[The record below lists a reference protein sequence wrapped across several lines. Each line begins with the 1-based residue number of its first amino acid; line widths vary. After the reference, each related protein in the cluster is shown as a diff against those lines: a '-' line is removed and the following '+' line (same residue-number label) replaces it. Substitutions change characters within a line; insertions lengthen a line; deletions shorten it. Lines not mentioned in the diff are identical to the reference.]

1 MKQYLL
7 LTALLPF
14 CAFAGNPLNS
24 TKPQKQLSSAKP
36 AAAFSTIQHQPQNL
50 VSAPFTPSPF
60 LSLHN
65 NAAASGLK
73 VQRDPQT
80 GMPIFIEDIPFSSV
94 VTIGNS
100 AEATQQVL
108 QIISSTLGI
117 KNASEE
123 FSVIRTETDN
133 IGMTHVK
140 LQQVYKGLQVYGAQ
154 GWVHFS
160 LNGKTSFNGRTV
172 LSPIGT
178 ATLPALSND
187 AAQQIVKADVSQVN
201 PFTVFSPADEVLFRL
216 EQYVTELVLYPD
228 VNVFGKCNLVWH
240 VTVRPNVLNRWEY
253 FIDAQNG
260 AILNKYD
267 NTCTLGP
274 TTATAVDLQGIT
286 RTIGT
291 FNANST
297 HYLIDASKS
306 MYTGNN
312 NFPGAGKGTI
322 VTLDAQNTNMQ
333 NLQYV
338 DITSASNSW
347 NNPTAIS
354 AHYNAE
360 TSWDYFKSK
369 FNRNSIN
376 GSGGDVVSFINVA
389 DDNGGGLD
397 NAFWNGQYMFY
408 GNGNTQFNKLAK
420 GLDVGG
426 HEMTHGVVQ
435 ETANLEYQ
443 GESGAMNESFADVF
457 GTLIDRDD
465 WNLGEDVVKLSAF
478 PTGVMRSMSDP
489 HNGGTNLADNGWQP
503 NHMNEKYTGSQDN
516 GGVHINSGIVNHAY
530 YLIANTIGKDEAEQ
544 IYYRALSNYLTKTS
558 KFIDCRLAVIKAAED
573 IHGVGSNQANTA
585 ANSFAAVGIG
595 NGTGTNTTP
604 TLPNNPG
611 GNKILVISLDNSDPN
626 TLYLTDDAVTNFTPI
641 STTPVNRKPSV
652 TDNGSFAL
660 FVGTDHNIYSINLTN
675 PYTQTQL
682 TNDAYWDNVA
692 VSKDG
697 NRLAAVSQFQDTSVW
712 VYDIALNQ
720 WGRFYLYNPTT
731 GQGQNAG
738 GVLYADALE
747 WAFDGEFVMYDS
759 YNKINGTNGGLDY
772 WDVGFIRTWNFGT
785 DNFGDGTVF
794 KAYSSLPVGVS
805 IGNPTFA
812 KNSPYI
818 IAFDYI
824 DGNNSTYYVM
834 GANLETSTTGTI
846 FQNDRLGFPCYN
858 PQDSKVAFNSSDNQS
873 QPIVAFINV
882 DGTKIVGNTA
892 SAVSAIV
899 WGGYAQWYGTGSR
912 PLPNAIEDVN
922 YGSVLVYPNP
932 AGSMLQVVLPENF
945 GNGSIEVYS
954 LLGEKVISQSNMDAK
969 SVSIDVSVLN
979 HGVYL
984 LRLNNGDKTFV
995 QRFEKH

>member
-1 MKQYLL
+1 MKHSLL
-7 LTALLPF
+7 LSALLPL
-14 CAFAGNPLNS
+14 AVWAGNPLNNA
-24 TKPQKQLSSAKP
+24 KPQKQISTATPSA
-36 AAAFSTIQHQPQNL
+36 AYQTIQRMPQSL
-50 VSAPFTPSPF
+50 MSTPFTPSPF
-60 LSLHN
+60 ISLQPN
-65 NAAASGLK
+65 TAAAGLK
-73 VQRDPQT
+73 ITRDPQT
-80 GMPIFIEDIPFSSV
+80 GMPIFIEEIQFNSAHV
-94 VTIGNS
+94 NTTNS
-100 AEATQQVL
+100 AEASQQVL
-108 QIISSTLGI
+108 QMIAPVLGI
-117 KNASEE
+117 KNPAQE
-123 FSVIRTETDN
+123 FSIMRTETDN
-133 IGMTHVK
+133 QGMTHVK
-140 LQQVYKGLQVYGAQ
+140 LQQKYKGLNVYGAQ

-160 LNGKTSFNGRTV
+160 GNGKTSFNGRTLLTPAGV
-172 LSPIGT
+172 STVPDLSDN
-178 ATLPALSND
+178 AVD
-187 AAQQIVKADVSQVN
+187 QIVKADVSTVN
-201 PFTVFSPADEVLFRL
+201 VFTEFSPADEVLFRL
-216 EQYVTELVLYPD
+216 EQYENELVIYED
-228 VNVFGKCNLVWH
+228 AEQFGKFNLVWH

-253 FIDAQNG
+253 FVDAKTG

-274 TTATAVDLQGIT
+274 TTASAVDLQGIT

-297 HYLIDASKS
+297 HYLIDANKS

-312 NFPGAGKGTI
+312 SLPGPGKGI
-322 VTLDAQNTNMQ
+322 IITLNAQNTTMQ
-333 NLQYV
+333 NLQYA
-338 DITSASNSW
+338 DITSASNTW

-360 TSWDYFKSK
+360 TSWDYYKTT

-376 GSGGDVVSFINVA
+376 GNGGDVVSFINVA

-408 GNGNTQFNKLAK
+408 GNGNTQFNALAK

-478 PTGVMRSMSDP
+478 PTGIMRSMSDP
-489 HNGGTNLADNGWQP
+489 HNGGSGLGDNGWQP
-503 NHMNEKYTGSQDN
+503 NHMNEKYTGTQDN

-530 YLIANTIGKDEAEQ
+530 YLIANSIGKDQAEQ
-544 IYYRALSNYLTKTS
+544 IYYKALSLYLTKTS

-573 IHGVGSNQANTA
+573 IHGVGSSQANTA

-595 NGTGTNTTP
+595 TGTGTTPP

-611 GNKILVISLDNSDPN
+611 GNKILLINLDSNDPN
-626 TLYLTDDAVTNFTPI
+626 TIYLTDDATTNFTPI
-641 STTPVNRKPSV
+641 SATPVNRKPSV

-660 FVGTDHNIYSINLTN
+660 FVGTDHNIYTISLTS
-675 PYTQTQL
+675 PFTQTQL
-682 TNDAYWDNVA
+682 TTDAYWDNVA

-697 NRLAAVSQFQDTSVW
+697 NRLAAVSQFQDTSIW
-712 VYDIALNQ
+712 VYDVALNQ

-759 YNKINGTNGGLDY
+759 YNKINGTNGGLDF
-772 WDVGFIRTWNFGT
+772 WDIGFIRTWNFNT

-794 KAYSSLPVGVS
+794 KAYNTLPEGVS
-805 IGNPTFA
+805 IGNPAFA

-824 DGNNSTYYVM
+824 DGNTNSYYVV

-846 FQNDRLGFPCYN
+846 FQNDQLGYPCYN
-858 PQDSKVAFNSSDNQS
+858 PQDNKVAFNSSNNLS

-882 DGTKIVGNTA
+882 DGTKIVGNAA
-892 SAVSAIV
+892 SAVAAVV
-899 WGGYAQWYGTGSR
+899 WGGYAQWFGTGNR
-912 PLPNAIEDVN
+912 QLPNTINELN

-932 AGSMLQVVLPENF
+932 TNSMLNVVLPDNF
-945 GNGSIEVYS
+945 DNGNVQIYN
-954 LLGEKVISQSNMDAK
+954 LLGEKVVGDNTRNSKTISL
-969 SVSIDVSVLN
+969 DVSDLSA
-979 HGVYL
+979 GIYL
-984 LRLNNGDKTFV
+984 LRLTNGTKTFV
-995 QRFEKH
+995 QRFEKY